1 MRQTRFTELLGC
13 RYPIQQAGM
22 GPASTPELAAAVSA
36 AGGLGML
43 GGARVPRELLLS
55 RIQQVR
61 DATDQPFGVN
71 FICDFMDVDDVLA
84 VAEQCRFVEFF
95 IGEPD
100 AKLITEIHRRGAL
113 AAWQVRSVDEG
124 LAAQEAGCD
133 VVIAQGCEAGGHQGG
148 ELTVLTLID
157 ELSPK
162 LDAALVAAGGIA
174 SGRKLAAV
182 LAAGADGVR
191 VGTRFVA
198 SFEANAHDSYKQAL
212 VDTNADGT
220 VVTSAFAIG
229 WPVPHR
235 VLKSSIDRAAAVPD
249 GEIVGTVEVD
259 GNVETAT
266 KFYMQLP
273 TRGAT
278 GNIAAMPLYA
288 GESVGS
294 VNRVTSAREIVEEL
308 VQEAEACLAKL

>member
-1 MRQTRFTELLGC
+1 MRPTKFTQLLGC
-13 RYPIQQAGM
+13 RYPIQQAGF
-22 GPASTPELAAAVSA
+22 GPATTPELAAAVSA

-43 GGARVPRELLLS
+43 GGVRVPRDLLLS
-55 RIQQVR
+55 RIQQVKN
-61 DATDQPFGVN
+61 ATDQAFGVN
-71 FICDFMDVDDVLA
+71 FICDFMEVDDVLA
-84 VAEQCRFVEFF
+84 AAEQCRFIEFF
-95 IGEPD
+95 LGKPD
-100 AKLITEIHRRGAL
+100 TRLIAEVQGRGAL
-113 AAWQVRSVDEG
+113 AAWQVRSVEEG
-124 LAAQEAGCD
+124 LAAQDAGCD

-157 ELSPK
+157 ELSPQ
-162 LDAALVAAGGIA
+162 LDAALLAAGGIA

-182 LAAGADGVR
+182 LAAGADGAR

-212 VDTNADGT
+212 VDTSADGT
-220 VVTSAFAIG
+220 VVTSAFAVG

-235 VLKSSIDRAAAVPD
+235 VLKSSVSQATAVAD
-249 GEIVGTVEVD
+249 GDVVGTIEVD
-259 GNVETAT
+259 GQVETAT

-294 VNRVTSAREIVEEL
+294 VHRVMPAREIVAEL
-308 VQEAEACLAKL
+308 VNDADACLAKL